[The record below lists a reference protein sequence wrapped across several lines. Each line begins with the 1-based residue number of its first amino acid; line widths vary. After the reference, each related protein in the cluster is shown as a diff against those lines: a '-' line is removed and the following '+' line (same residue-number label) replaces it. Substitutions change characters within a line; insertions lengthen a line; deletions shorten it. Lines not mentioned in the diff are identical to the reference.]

1 MPRLKKTEIYIEPNF
16 EDRLYLYVRHGIV
29 ALFVRKG
36 SQVSYI
42 QDIDLRKVKLLSLEV
57 AKVPF
62 SVENL
67 MNIRDFVL
75 GENFDT
81 FRPNTWYK
89 HKVREQIIKVNKT
102 GATFLS
108 VSKFSRVERGGSVK
122 NISLDSY
129 NWLNRWSTDQPDWI
143 RDCIQKIE
151 EF

>member
-1 MPRLKKTEIYIEPNF
+1 MPRLKKNEIYVEPNY
-16 EDRLYLYVRHGIV
+16 EDRIYLYIRHGIV
-29 ALFVRKG
+29 ALFIRKG
-36 SQVSYI
+36 SQVSYV

-62 SVENL
+62 SVQDL
-67 MNIRDFVL
+67 INIRDFVI

-89 HKVREQIIKVNKT
+89 HKVREQIIKVNQT

-108 VSKFSRVERGGSVK
+108 VSKFSRVERGGSIK
-122 NISLDSY
+122 IISENSY
-129 NWLNRWSTDQPDWI
+129 TWFNRWSPDLPDWI

>member
-1 MPRLKKTEIYIEPNF
+1 MEHNY
-16 EDRLYLYVRHGIV
+16 EDRIYLYIRHGIV

-36 SQVSYI
+36 SQVSYV

-62 SVENL
+62 SVQDL
-67 MNIRDFVL
+67 INIRDFVIS
-75 GENFDT
+75 ESFDT

-102 GATFLS
+102 GAIFLS
-108 VSKFSRVERGGSVK
+108 VSKFTRVERGGSIK

-129 NWLNRWSTDQPDWI
+129 NWLNRWSTDLPDWI

-151 EF
+151 EFQQSIGGDKM

>member
-1 MPRLKKTEIYIEPNF
+1 MPRLKKNEIYVEPNY
-16 EDRLYLYVRHGIV
+16 EDRIYLYIRHGIV
-29 ALFVRKG
+29 ALFIRKG
-36 SQVSYI
+36 SQVSYV

-62 SVENL
+62 SVEDL

-108 VSKFSRVERGGSVK
+108 VSKFSRVERGGSIK
-122 NISLDSY
+122 NISENSY
-129 NWLNRWSTDQPDWI
+129 TWLNRWSTDLPDWI

>member
-1 MPRLKKTEIYIEPNF
+1 MPRLKKKEIYVEPNY

-29 ALFVRKG
+29 ALFIRKG
-36 SQVSYI
+36 REVSYV

-62 SVENL
+62 SVEDII
-67 MNIRDFVL
+67 NIRDFNI

-122 NISLDSY
+122 NISENSY
-129 NWLNRWSTDQPDWI
+129 TWLNRWSTDLPDWI

>member
-1 MPRLKKTEIYIEPNF
+1 MRRLKKNEIYIEPNY
-16 EDRLYLYVRHGIV
+16 EDRLYLYIRHGIV
-29 ALFVRKG
+29 ALFIRKG
-36 SQVSYI
+36 SQVSYV

-57 AKVPF
+57 VKVPF
-62 SVENL
+62 SVGDL
-67 MNIRDFVL
+67 MYIRDFVL
-75 GENFDT
+75 GETFDT

-108 VSKFSRVERGGSVK
+108 VSKFTRVERGGSVK
-122 NISLDSY
+122 NININSY
-129 NWLNRWSTDQPDWI
+129 TWLNRWSQELPDWI

>member
-1 MPRLKKTEIYIEPNF
+1 MRRIKKQEVYIEPNF

-29 ALFVRKG
+29 ALFIRKG
-36 SQVSYI
+36 SQVSYV

-62 SVENL
+62 SVKDL

-102 GATFLS
+102 GASFIS
-108 VSKFSRVERGGSVK
+108 VGKFSRVERGGSIK

-129 NWLNRWSTDQPDWI
+129 NWLNRWSLDLPDWI

>member
-1 MPRLKKTEIYIEPNF
+1 MRRLKKNEIYIEPNF
-16 EDRLYLYVRHGIV
+16 KDRLYLYVRHGIV
-29 ALFVRKG
+29 ALFIRKG
-36 SQVSYI
+36 SEVSYV

-62 SVENL
+62 SVEDL
-67 MNIRDFVL
+67 INIRDFVI

-81 FRPNTWYK
+81 FRPNTWYRN
-89 HKVREQIIKVNKT
+89 KVREQIIKVNKT

-122 NISLDSY
+122 NINENSY
-129 NWLNRWSTDQPDWI
+129 TWLNRWSTDLTDWI

>member
-1 MPRLKKTEIYIEPNF
+1 MPRLKKTKIYIEPNF

>member
-1 MPRLKKTEIYIEPNF
+1 MRRLKKNEIYVEPNY
-16 EDRLYLYVRHGIV
+16 EDRLYLYIRHGIV
-29 ALFVRKG
+29 SLFIRKG
-36 SQVSYI
+36 SQVSYV

-62 SVENL
+62 SVEDL
-67 MNIRDFVL
+67 MNIRDFVI

-108 VSKFSRVERGGSVK
+108 VSKFSRVERGGTVK
-122 NISLDSY
+122 NINENSY
-129 NWLNRWSTDQPDWI
+129 TWINRWSPDLPDWI